1 MVPVEVPESVPVVAV
16 CEATDVVNWIVY
28 EPRSKCKTSSASG
41 YCGRSSDMEHVRV
54 RCWTSDS
61 LDRESGRYLLSHRFC
76 AITNSK
82 LGEIYCLSAK
92 TVPAGVWIAKSEELG
107 LPLP

>member
-1 MVPVEVPESVPVVAV
+1 MAVGEAAAVVSR
-16 CEATDVVNWIVY
+16 IVY
-28 EPRSKCKTSSASG
+28 EPEACAKRPVPPVIVAEAVTW
-41 YCGRSSDMEHVRV
+41 DHVRV
-54 RCWTSDS
+54 RCWTSDN
-61 LDRESGRYLLSHRFC
+61 LDRESSRYLASHRFC

-107 LPLP
+107 LPLPREARLEV